1 MPKETIK
8 EPLGATVSEAINCEL
23 ILLCIYFFASGSLF
37 PFSCAF
43 QACFMDSYH
52 RAGSSCSLRHFAPCS
67 QGSRRRG
74 SLFPFNYAFR
84 ACFTDSYHMA
94 SSNCSLRRFAPCS
107 QGSWLKLAVQ
117 QKHRSLLFV
126 LSKYAYFL

>member
-1 MPKETIK
+1 MPEETIK

-52 RAGSSCSLRHFAPCS
+52 RAGSSCSLRRFAPCS
-67 QGSRRRG
+67 QGSRLHMIYHT
-74 SLFPFNYAFR
+74 SLISCTEAIVDVYY
-84 ACFTDSYHMA
+84 TDTA
-94 SSNCSLRRFAPCS
+94 GTR
-107 QGSWLKLAVQ
+107 V
-117 QKHRSLLFV
+117 KHA
-126 LSKYAYFL
+126 K